1 MRAAEFMR
9 ALADVIDAMD
19 GVDSAEPENKT
30 PMEEPGVFVP
40 PLQQKI
46 ELMKK
51 MADVPS
57 SKNKANFNTSAAEE
71 DEPFEG

>member
-9 ALADVIDAMD
+9 SLAVIIDALD
-19 GVDSAEPENKT
+19 GDDSADKDNKT
-30 PMEEPGVFVP
+30 PMEEPGIMVP

-57 SKNKANFNTSAAEE
+57 SNKKINFVAAEE
-71 DEPFEG
+71 DEPWEG

>member
-9 ALADVIDAMD
+9 ALADVIDALD
-19 GVDSAEPENKT
+19 GEDSADKDQKT
-30 PMEEPGVFVP
+30 PMEEPGIMVP
-40 PLQQKI
+40 PLQQKV

-57 SKNKANFNTSAAEE
+57 SSKKTNFVAADE
-71 DEPFEG
+71 DEPWEG